1 MDCVFRIT
9 EIDVEMSLFFLKVI
23 LFGILPILVGL
34 GTSLIWYLIYLYK
47 FYVQG
52 LIINLRLNIQVTFFI
67 VVYLTYPTITN
78 LSLQLFNCLSM
89 DDGSFLRRDLSVQCG
104 TSTQLKMATAIGI
117 PFIVIWSIGFPAYVF
132 TNLNRN
138 RQNFNEKEIISK
150 FGLFF
155 VGLNDEAYFW
165 EVIITNLRKI
175 VFIMC
180 STLLSSSTPFLK
192 VINE

>member
-1 MDCVFRIT
+1 
-9 EIDVEMSLFFLKVI
+9 
-23 LFGILPILVGL
+23 
-34 GTSLIWYLIYLYK
+34 
-47 FYVQG
+47 
-52 LIINLRLNIQVTFFI
+52 
-67 VVYLTYPTITN
+67 
-78 LSLQLFNCLSM
+78 
-89 DDGSFLRRDLSVQCG
+89 
-104 TSTQLKMATAIGI
+104 MATAIGI
-117 PFIVIWSIGFPAYVF
+117 PFIVIWSIGFPVYVF

>member
-9 EIDVEMSLFFLKVI
+9 EIDVSMSLFFLKVI
-23 LFGILPILVGL
+23 LFGLLPILVGL

-78 LSLQLFNCLSM
+78 LSLQLFNCFSM
-89 DDGSFLRRDLSVQCG
+89 EDGSFLRRDLSVQCG
-104 TSTQLKMATAIGI
+104 TSSQLKMATAIGI
-117 PFIVIWSIGFPAYVF
+117 PFIVIWSIGFPVYVF